1 MRRILSGIFE
11 AATVLLIL
19 IIVVAVFVE
28 KCS

>member
-1 MRRILSGIFE
+1 MRRILANVFE

-19 IIVVAVFVE
+19 VIVMAVFVE

>member
-1 MRRILSGIFE
+1 MRRILANLFE

-19 IIVVAVFVE
+19 LIVMAVFVE

>member
-1 MRRILSGIFE
+1 MRRILANLFE

-19 IIVVAVFVE
+19 VIVMAVFVE